1 MVTKAWIGQVQKCK
15 IEVAPNRYLEVV
27 QRHRHEM
34 KTFIDFETR
43 KVLYLF
49 SAWSLVKLK
58 SLDRG
63 TRLQTS
69 LTTTLR

>member
-1 MVTKAWIGQVQKCK
+1 MVQQ
-15 IEVAPNRYLEVV
+15 
-27 QRHRHEM
+27 HRHEM

-63 TRLQTS
+63 TRLQT
-69 LTTTLR
+69 LHTTTLR